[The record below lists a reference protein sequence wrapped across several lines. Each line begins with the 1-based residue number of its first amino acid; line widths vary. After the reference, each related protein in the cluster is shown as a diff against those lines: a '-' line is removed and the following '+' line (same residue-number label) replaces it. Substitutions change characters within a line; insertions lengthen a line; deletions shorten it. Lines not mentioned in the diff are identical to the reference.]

1 MEAFDWICPFC
12 GTATTIGDYNYRVTS
27 ADVVG
32 RSKFGSAVLL
42 VRSISCPNNSCKE
55 LQIEASL
62 HRHGLPAGQSS
73 GPHAIREKYESWK
86 LRPKSRIKPQ
96 PEYVPL
102 EIRNNYAEACLI
114 LNDSPKASAAMSRR
128 CLQGIVRDF
137 WNIPQNKRGNLGAEL
152 TYIKDQVDIDTW
164 DAIQAVRS
172 VGDIGAHM
180 EKDVDLIIDVEPKEA
195 ELLIELIETL
205 LDDWYVEREKRR
217 QRNSAMKALAASKLE
232 AKRLGKQ
239 KKNDG
244 PSGDESS
251 SSNA

>member
-12 GTATTIGDYNYRVTS
+12 GTATTIGDYNYRTTS
-27 ADVVG
+27 ADVAG
-32 RSKFGSAVLL
+32 RSKFGSAVLV
-42 VRSISCPNNSCKE
+42 VRSISCPNSNCKE

-73 GPHAIREKYESWK
+73 GSHSIREKYESWK
-86 LRPKSRIKPQ
+86 LRPKTRTKPQ

-152 TYIKDQVDIDTW
+152 TYIKDQVDSDTW

-195 ELLIELIETL
+195 ELLVELIETL

-217 QRNSAMKALAASKLE
+217 LRNSAMKALAAAKLE
-232 AKRLGKQ
+232 AKRQGKQ

-244 PSGDESS
+244 SPNNETS